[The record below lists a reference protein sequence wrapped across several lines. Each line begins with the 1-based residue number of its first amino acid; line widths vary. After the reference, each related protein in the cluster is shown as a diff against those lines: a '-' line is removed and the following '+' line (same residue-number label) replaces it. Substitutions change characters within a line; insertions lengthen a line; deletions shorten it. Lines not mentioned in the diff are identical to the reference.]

1 MSVTWTQTATAQLI
15 AAPEL
20 PMPAA
25 FPTLVVAV
33 AAFAL
38 AGCGEPRPVSAPT
51 AASPG
56 PVELTETTANDL
68 DAALAAHK
76 GKVVLVDCW
85 YLACGPCVKKFPHLV
100 DLHKKHAGSGLVCVS
115 VNVFPEELTR
125 KEKVLDFLTKQGAS
139 FPNYILKDDA
149 NADQWQKDRGVE
161 FTPWLMLFDKAGKPV
176 AVPEKATPTEV
187 EELVKA
193 ALAAK

>member
-1 MSVTWTQTATAQLI
+1 
-15 AAPEL
+15 
-20 PMPAA
+20 MPAPLPA
-25 FPTLVVAV
+25 LLAAVAV
-33 AAFAL
+33 FAL
-38 AGCGEPRPVSAPT
+38 AGCGEPRPASAP
-51 AASPG
+51 SPAPAG
-56 PVELTETTANDL
+56 PVELTPTTAADL

-100 DLHKKHAGSGLVCVS
+100 DLHKNHSAAGLVCVS

-125 KEKVLDFLTKQGAS
+125 KDKVLDFLTKQGAS

-149 NADQWQKDRGVE
+149 NADRWQKDHGVE
-161 FTPWLMLFDKAGKPV
+161 FTPWLILFDRAGKPV
-176 AVPEKATPTEV
+176 PVPEKATPAEV
-187 EELVKA
+187 EELVKT